1 MLGKAYCEVN
11 EYQPAVLALR
21 EVSTERGHHNAVQFR
36 MYNTVNTVFCRIL
49 NGGVVLCCDVQCCV
63 VQHIA
68 VVCCRVQYSTSL
80 SASKSIRPTRTGTA
94 HTAGTFIRALLSP
107 TVSSYPQFPYPI
119 LFAYPLH
126 LPALSLPSL
135 LRALSNRSH
144 YLESSLP
151 LPPSMTSQMLR
162 LEPFRVEGTE
172 TLSTALWH
180 LKKEKE
186 LCSLATQVKQK
197 GTEQREPFCW
207 TSAVYLNHPMGVGQ
221 EMCYVWGRIC
231 PRAAIV
237 IYPCAVPYAPTV
249 VN

>member
-1 MLGKAYCEVN
+1 M
-11 EYQPAVLALR
+11 
-21 EVSTERGHHNAVQFR
+21 F
-36 MYNTVNTVFCRIL
+36 
-49 NGGVVLCCDVQCCV
+49 CV

-94 HTAGTFIRALLSP
+94 HTAATLIRALLSP

-126 LPALSLPSL
+126 LPALSLPPP
-135 LRALSNRSH
+135 
-144 YLESSLP
+144 YLERSLIAHTILNPLSLSLP
-151 LPPSMTSQMLR
+151 LPPSMSSQMLR

-197 GTEQREPFCW
+197 GTEQRQPFCW

-231 PRAAIV
+231 PRAAIA
-237 IYPCAVPYAPTV
+237 IYQCAVPYAPTV
-249 VN
+249 AN